1 MYGEAPETETVE
13 TKQMNPKEIEL
24 ETKLTQLNLAVQRS
38 EKILAS
44 GKRETIKRHLET
56 LQSVNSKRL
65 VEEQKISSKTKMD
78 EIANWNDNIE
88 SKFEK
93 ADSQIARLRDW
104 LAEDERRTKA
114 VAQEELFK
122 NELKLHEEKLRMQS
136 ELANSAKPKPEAQ
149 EFHNQSAK
157 LPKLVISKFE
167 GSYMDWPRFWGQFTE
182 GIDKSPIAPI
192 TKFTYLLE
200 LLSPKIKICVESLPF
215 SPEGY
220 NRAKAIL
227 QDKYGKESEIVKCY
241 VKEILDLP
249 QILNS
254 NARRIAEF
262 SEKLTYC
269 VRALETL
276 KKLDQINRNVSMT
289 LDKLAGIRGDLVRTD
304 PEWESWDF
312 SKLAEALRQWVKRN
326 PVTTGADSRHEEN
339 RKKLF
344 HAKRDEQKLSGC
356 VYCEDPNH
364 KAVRCPKVV
373 KPNERKQIL
382 ARKGLCFNCATK
394 FHRAS
399 DCNSKTTCGHCNR
412 RHHTSICEQYNDKHD
427 DKSVQDEARDTN
439 SSGGKKVMPD
449 GPCVEGILPV
459 VLVKVNEV
467 MCRALID
474 SGAGSSYASA
484 KLINALEVKPSE
496 IKSQRIDMLM
506 TSQTKKIE
514 IDDVQLVR

>member
-1 MYGEAPETETVE
+1 MPETKTAEKME
-13 TKQMNPKEIEL
+13 MNPKEMEL

-38 EKILAS
+38 EKILAT

-56 LQSVNSKRL
+56 LQSVNSSSNQCKRL
-65 VEEQKISSKTKMD
+65 VEEQKIASKTNMD

-88 SKFEK
+88 SKFEE
-93 ADSQIARLRDW
+93 ADFQIARFSDW
-104 LAEDERRTKA
+104 LAENERQTKA

-136 ELANSAKPKPEAQ
+136 ELVNSAKSKPETQ
-149 EFHNQSAK
+149 EFSSPSAK
-157 LPKLVISKFE
+157 LPKLVISKYE

-182 GIDKSPIAPI
+182 GIDKSSIAPI

-200 LLSPKIKICVESLPF
+200 LLSPKVKICVEFLPF
-215 SPEGY
+215 PPEGY
-220 NRAKAIL
+220 NRGKAIL

-241 VKEILDLP
+241 VKEIIDLS
-249 QILNS
+249 QIPNS

-276 KKLDQINRNVSMT
+276 KKLDQINGNVSMT

-312 SKLAEALRQWVKRN
+312 IKLAEALRQWVKRN
-326 PVTTGADSRHEEN
+326 PVTTGSDLRHEEN
-339 RKKLF
+339 RRKLF

-364 KAVRCPKVV
+364 KAVRCQNVV
-373 KPNERKQIL
+373 NPNERKQIL
-382 ARKGLCFNCATK
+382 AKKGLCFNCATK

-399 DCNSKTTCGHCNR
+399 DCNSKTSCGHCNR
-412 RHHTSICEQYNDKHD
+412 RHHTSICEQYNNKRD
-427 DKSVQDEARDTN
+427 DRSVQDETRDKN
-439 SSGGKKVMPD
+439 PSGGKKVMTD
-449 GPCVEGILPV
+449 GACAEGIFPV
-459 VLVKVNEV
+459 VLVKVN
-467 MCRALID
+467 
-474 SGAGSSYASA
+474 G
-484 KLINALEVKPSE
+484 
-496 IKSQRIDMLM
+496 
-506 TSQTKKIE
+506 
-514 IDDVQLVR
+514 VRDGPFGF